1 MSRRSEKGGITPD
14 DLAKQIIDL
23 GQNKDFT
30 KLQQLIMKCDPKLVR
45 TNIIFF
51 FQKNYIGCVHL
62 IE

>member
-45 TNIIFF
+45 TNIFL
-51 FQKNYIGCVHL
+51 QKNHMVVCI
-62 IE
+62 

>member
-51 FQKNYIGCVHL
+51 SEELYGCVHL